1 MAEVDAWALAE
12 KAGGR
17 VLWRSVTLEGNSDV
31 RVLAF
36 PSGSNEVIA
45 FGGPGLDAAWV
56 VEACRAAGWQA
67 ACRRLL
73 SGLTRRA
80 SGG

>member
-1 MAEVDAWALAE
+1 M
-12 KAGGR
+12 
-17 VLWRSVTLEGNSDV
+17 

-67 ACRRLL
+67 FVPWRPGEPTSVRSLP
-73 SGLTRRA
+73 
-80 SGG
+80 